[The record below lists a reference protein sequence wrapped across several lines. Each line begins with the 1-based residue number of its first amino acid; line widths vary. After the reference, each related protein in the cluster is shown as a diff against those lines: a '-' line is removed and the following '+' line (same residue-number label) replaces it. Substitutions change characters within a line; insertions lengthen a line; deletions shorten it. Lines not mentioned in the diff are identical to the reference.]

1 MNKSCWVVLSSIL
14 LIIDIFLCVQ
24 IKNLKNQNK
33 RILPVEKIIKVSS
46 DVQKSL
52 LNLMIYFSGRD
63 CEVCRG
69 ESFYWN
75 KLYNDLIGDEIF
87 IVGIAEKKEMVDKIK
102 ERYQILFPIVYHEGA
117 IIKRRFG
124 IDSGPIRIIVDKS
137 GKLLY
142 FSLASSNSSAQESF
156 YFEVIELLRKV
167 RIKTFFESKG

>member
-1 MNKSCWVVLSSIL
+1 
-14 LIIDIFLCVQ
+14 
-24 IKNLKNQNK
+24 
-33 RILPVEKIIKVSS
+33 
-46 DVQKSL
+46 
-52 LNLMIYFSGRD
+52 
-63 CEVCRG
+63 
-69 ESFYWN
+69 
-75 KLYNDLIGDEIF
+75 
-87 IVGIAEKKEMVDKIK
+87 MVDKIK
-102 ERYQILFPIVYHEGA
+102 ERYQILFPIVYDEGA

>member
-69 ESFYWN
+69 
-75 KLYNDLIGDEIF
+75 
-87 IVGIAEKKEMVDKIK
+87 
-102 ERYQILFPIVYHEGA
+102 
-117 IIKRRFG
+117 
-124 IDSGPIRIIVDKS
+124 
-137 GKLLY
+137 
-142 FSLASSNSSAQESF
+142 
-156 YFEVIELLRKV
+156 
-167 RIKTFFESKG
+167 

>member
-1 MNKSCWVVLSSIL
+1 MNKSYWVVLSSIL
-14 LIIDIFLCVQ
+14 LIINIFLCVQ

-46 DVQKSL
+46 HVQKSL
-52 LNLMIYFSGRD
+52 LNLMIYFSERD
-63 CEVCRG
+63 CEACRG

-75 KLYNDLIGDEIF
+75 KLYNDLIGDEIL
-87 IVGIAEKKEMVDKIK
+87 IAGIAEKKEMVDKIK
-102 ERYQILFPIVYHEGA
+102 ERYQILFPIVYDKGA

-167 RIKTFFESKG
+167 RIKTFSESKG